1 MTGQKKSQQQLL
13 DMGTILEAF
22 VQATQYAFVVLD
34 PHGRVCYW
42 NPAAQMVLGYTEEEV
57 LGRKLQEFLIPRDQ
71 RTIYEEIL
79 AELEREAKSKHLE
92 LEALTRDG
100 RPIPI
105 ELSILAVRVEGE
117 RYIVVVVRD
126 ITERRLTEQ
135 KVEDQL
141 KTLTTLYTS
150 AHKLSLNLNLRELAH
165 EVAKSSVEIFGV
177 SFAWVGYAMADG
189 NVKPLFG
196 FPQEI
201 DYPWRI
207 KVRWDD
213 SPEGRGP
220 TGTAIRSGFPQV
232 VDDIE
237 ADPRFVPWRDLA
249 RGFGFRS
256 SAAFPLRSRGHT
268 FGALN
273 LYSFE
278 PGFFT
283 PERLELFQAFANH
296 AAVALENARLFEE
309 TQKRMKHIEALR
321 LIDAAIASSFDLRV
335 TFHVALE
342 QITSQLNVDAACI
355 LRFDPA
361 SGLLDYA
368 QGRGFRTRGIERST
382 MRLGQGL
389 AGWVAQRRFVLSV
402 PDLSNPPKP
411 LPKAFRNLIEKEGF
425 VSYYG
430 VPLVAK
436 GKLLGVLEVF
446 NREPLEGN
454 DTWLQFLEILGGQ
467 VAIAIEDVSL
477 FSELQRK
484 HEQLLDAYDRTLQGW
499 ARALAL
505 KEDETEQHSQR
516 VTDLTVRVARI
527 MGISGQELEHVKRG
541 ALLHDIGK
549 IGIPDSILL
558 KPAPLSEQEW
568 EIMKKHTIYAF
579 EMLSPIEYLRPAI
592 DIPYCHH
599 ERWDGSG
606 YPRGLKGEQIPLA
619 ARIFAVVDVWDALTS
634 DRPYRK
640 AWSREKAM
648 EHIKQQAGKHFD
660 PKVVKAF
667 FKVLAE
673 VGEPV

>member
-1 MTGQKKSQQQLL
+1 
-13 DMGTILEAF
+13 
-22 VQATQYAFVVLD
+22 
-34 PHGRVCYW
+34 
-42 NPAAQMVLGYTEEEV
+42 
-57 LGRKLQEFLIPRDQ
+57 
-71 RTIYEEIL
+71 
-79 AELEREAKSKHLE
+79 
-92 LEALTRDG
+92 
-100 RPIPI
+100 
-105 ELSILAVRVEGE
+105 
-117 RYIVVVVRD
+117 
-126 ITERRLTEQ
+126 
-135 KVEDQL
+135 
-141 KTLTTLYTS
+141 
-150 AHKLSLNLNLRELAH
+150 
-165 EVAKSSVEIFGV
+165 
-177 SFAWVGYAMADG
+177 
-189 NVKPLFG
+189 
-196 FPQEI
+196 
-201 DYPWRI
+201 
-207 KVRWDD
+207 
-213 SPEGRGP
+213 
-220 TGTAIRSGFPQV
+220 
-232 VDDIE
+232 
-237 ADPRFVPWRDLA
+237 
-249 RGFGFRS
+249 
-256 SAAFPLRSRGHT
+256 
-268 FGALN
+268 
-273 LYSFE
+273 
-278 PGFFT
+278 
-283 PERLELFQAFANH
+283 
-296 AAVALENARLFEE
+296 
-309 TQKRMKHIEALR
+309 
-321 LIDAAIASSFDLRV
+321 
-335 TFHVALE
+335 
-342 QITSQLNVDAACI
+342 
-355 LRFDPA
+355 
-361 SGLLDYA
+361 
-368 QGRGFRTRGIERST
+368 

-389 AGWVAQRRFVLSV
+389 AGWVAQSRFVLSV

-425 VSYYG
+425 ASYYG

-640 AWSREKAM
+640 AWPREKAM

-673 VGEPV
+673 VGELV